1 MMTTNYRPSQKIPK
15 SGIYGVVHT
24 NNHAVRH
31 EVTLIGGR
39 DFPPCN
45 DCGEHVYFTLVMAAQ
60 YINNNPHFHKATTPP
75 AVVQE
80 ESKGEPPST
89 R

>member
-1 MMTTNYRPSQKIPK
+1 MMTTNFRPNQRIPK

-24 NNHAVRH
+24 SNHAVRH
-31 EVTLIGGR
+31 EVTLIRGG

-60 YINNNPHFHKATTPP
+60 YIDNNPHFHKATTSGVISREGSPL
-75 AVVQE
+75 
-80 ESKGEPPST
+80 
-89 R
+89 